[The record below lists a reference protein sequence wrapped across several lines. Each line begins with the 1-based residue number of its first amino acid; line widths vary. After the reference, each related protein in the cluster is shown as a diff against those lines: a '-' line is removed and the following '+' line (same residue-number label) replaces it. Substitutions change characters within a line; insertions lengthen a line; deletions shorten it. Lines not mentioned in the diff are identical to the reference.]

1 MGITNDVFKVSAAKA
16 RPLWGKAFPKYTKR
30 HVMVYAR
37 TQVGLYGLNW
47 DGEGN
52 KSEYVI
58 LRSDGNKADMRFASQ
73 FAPWSNPWEG
83 RIVELSAEI
92 VVVERWRSGN
102 EQGINIYAHPCLMP
116 KLLPSA
122 GGNDANL

>member
-1 MGITNDVFKVSAAKA
+1 MGALSDVLNVSAAKSKV
-16 RPLWGKAFPKYTKR
+16 LWGKAFPQYRGRRVK
-30 HVMVYAR
+30 VLAR

-47 DGEGN
+47 DEGN

-58 LRSDGNKADMRFASQ
+58 LRSDGKQADMRFASS

-92 VVVERWRSGN
+92 VVIERWRSGSD
-102 EQGINIYAHPCLMP
+102 QGINIYAHPSVLP
-116 KLLPSA
+116 KLLP
-122 GGNDANL
+122 GGGGA